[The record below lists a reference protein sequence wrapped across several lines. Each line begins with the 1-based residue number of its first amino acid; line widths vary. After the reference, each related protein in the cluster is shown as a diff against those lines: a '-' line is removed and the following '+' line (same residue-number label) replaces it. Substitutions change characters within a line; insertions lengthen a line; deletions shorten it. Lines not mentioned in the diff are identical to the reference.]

1 MIQLAYRLEYLRDGS
16 GFFEVGEAGENLGA
30 RKLVYCGS
38 GGLWYLA
45 DADSLATLPVVGI
58 TMEAIRVGI
67 TGRILLQGY
76 IGDSSWSWTLG
87 GAVYASQTAGE
98 LTQTEPA
105 GAQIQSVGIATKGD
119 LILFDTSFKRDF
131 LDMIDDI
138 LGDIS
143 DIQGDITDLDDRVD
157 DLEANALILNANN
170 WEDLRFPAN
179 AIRLG
184 GAAPAVAQAYK
195 DSEVLAFAN
204 NADKYVYL
212 TCQMPHSWVEG
223 TDIVAH
229 LHWTIPVSGSA
240 GVNPENVKWDLTYS
254 WANTNALFPASTPI
268 TFTKDVK
275 AVAADTHI
283 YSEWVDIA
291 GAGKTFSSMLL
302 LSIKRDTSVA
312 NNYAN
317 AAYLTE
323 FDIHFK
329 QNRLGTLAESP

>member
-1 MIQLAYRLEYLRDGS
+1 MQSSEDGS
-16 GFFEVGEAGENLGA
+16 GFFEVGEAGESLGA
-30 RKLVYCGS
+30 RKLVYCGA

-45 DADSLATLPVVGI
+45 DADSLASLPVVGI

-131 LDMIDDI
+131 LDMIDGILTDI
-138 LGDIS
+138 TTIQGDITT
-143 DIQGDITDLDDRVD
+143 IQGDITDLEGRVD
-157 DLEANALILNANN
+157 DLEDDALLLNANN

-195 DSEVLAFAN
+195 DSEVLSFAN

-254 WANTNALFPASTPI
+254 WANLGATFPASTPL
-268 TFTKDVK
+268 TVTKDVK
-275 AVAADTHI
+275 AVTADTHLLSAWTTI
-283 YSEWVDIA
+283 S

-317 AAYLTE
+317 SAYLTE

-329 QNRLGTLAESP
+329 QNRLGTLSESP